1 MIYSL
6 FFVTILLPLRYLG
19 VKASKQ
25 MEQTILT
32 STFMKLRD
40 KLRSMAAS
48 ITGDHN
54 EAEDAISDAFYKLW
68 KNHPDVE
75 NEITALKLSYT
86 AVKNS
91 AIDYRRHRLSHP
103 AFSIN
108 EIITDSPEEDSEEEK
123 ERSELYTALLEIS
136 KKLLND
142 IQYSVFILHDVEN
155 LSYPVIAE
163 KLGISQQ
170 NARTI
175 LSRARKT
182 IREFYRNRN
191 L

>member
-1 MIYSL
+1 
-6 FFVTILLPLRYLG
+6 
-19 VKASKQ
+19 

-54 EAEDAISDAFYKLW
+54 EAEDAINDAFYKLW

-91 AIDYRRHRLSHP
+91 AIDYRRHRLSHS

-108 EIITDSPEEDSEEEK
+108 EIITDPPEEDSEAEK
-123 ERSELYTALLEIS
+123 ERSEIYTALLELS
-136 KKLLND
+136 KNLLND

-155 LSYPVIAE
+155 LSYPEIAE

-182 IREFYRNRN
+182 IREFYRNKN